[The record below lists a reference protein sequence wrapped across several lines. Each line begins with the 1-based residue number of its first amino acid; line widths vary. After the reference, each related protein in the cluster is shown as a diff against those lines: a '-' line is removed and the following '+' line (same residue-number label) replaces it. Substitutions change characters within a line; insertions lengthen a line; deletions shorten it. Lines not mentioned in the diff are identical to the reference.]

1 MTTDENRTRTD
12 VPSHAGSTHGASV
25 VQFDLSVELTG
36 LRRGQ
41 QYENGAPSGHTL
53 LKAPDLRIVLLAL
66 KAGGRMEEHSASGP
80 CSIHVIAGSLRVHV
94 NEGEFDLGPGGLLT
108 IGSAVRHDVEAREDS
123 SFLLTIGRTTYEHV
137 SDSHEPHN

>member
-1 MTTDENRTRTD
+1 MTADENRPSTTM
-12 VPSHAGSTHGASV
+12 PSHAVSTSAAPV
-25 VQFDLSVELTG
+25 VQFDLNAELAG

-66 KAGGRMEEHSASGP
+66 QKGGRMEEHSASGP
-80 CSIHVIAGSLRVHV
+80 CSIHVIAGSLRIHV
-94 NEGEFDLGPGGLLT
+94 NEGQFELGPGGLLT
-108 IGSAVRHDVEAREDS
+108 IGSAVRHDVEALADS

-137 SDSHEPHN
+137 SDSHEKHN